1 MQYTHLYFFYT
12 SYTLNA
18 IYTLYSTYI
27 LYPIHIPYTIHHI
40 HYIQIKYG
48 RVNDTVEVPIDDLE
62 SKARELNI
70 YDLKAFYT
78 SSIFKKL
85 GFHVD
90 SYRQVIVKTY

>member
-1 MQYTHLYFFYT
+1 M
-12 SYTLNA
+12 
-18 IYTLYSTYI
+18 
-27 LYPIHIPYTIHHI
+27 
-40 HYIQIKYG
+40 
-48 RVNDTVEVPIDDLE
+48 NDTVEVPIDDLE

-78 SSIFKKL
+78 CSIFKKL